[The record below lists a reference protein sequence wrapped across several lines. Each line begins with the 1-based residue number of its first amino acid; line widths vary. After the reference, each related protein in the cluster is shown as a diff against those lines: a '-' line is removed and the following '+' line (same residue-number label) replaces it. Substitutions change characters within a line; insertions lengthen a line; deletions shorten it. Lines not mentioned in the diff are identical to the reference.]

1 MTTTFSSLSPQEA
14 LQVAI
19 YIEERNAG
27 VYQRFAEMFTEFR
40 DAESLEI
47 ASVFWDMSVEE
58 KRHSSVL
65 QNRYAERYGEAQSS
79 VTEEDVRELIEVPR
93 LERGDVFA
101 AMETG
106 TAIPRQRALNVA
118 LQAEKSA
125 QNFYARLV
133 GQTEDATLRQ
143 LYNELATMEDGHVT
157 YLKGLL
163 AAAATESQEVH

>member
-1 MTTTFSSLSPQEA
+1 MTRNFTSLSPQEA

-40 DAESLEI
+40 DPESLEI
-47 ASVFWDMSVEE
+47 AGVFWDMSVEE

-65 QNRYAERYGEAQSS
+65 QSRYQEHYGDSQST

-93 LERGDVFA
+93 LETGDVFA
-101 AMETG
+101 AVETG
-106 TAIPRQRALNVA
+106 TANPRQRALHVA

-125 QNFYARLV
+125 QDFYARLV

-143 LYNELATMEDGHVT
+143 LYNELATMEDGHVS
-157 YLKGLL
+157 YLQSLL
-163 AAAATESQEVH
+163 AAAATEPQGVH